1 MQSSIE
7 LYRGSLLW
15 LHCELGPLGPSGRF
29 KWGGGVGQTMTDAPD
44 ADGSDADLR
53 DQLKSM
59 EAKLRRLRDIRQQHN
74 DAGKRNA
81 DSRNSIQKE
90 YKKLREEIDQLLA
103 ENKEIRNKAKAHQ
116 ARRDAIQ
123 QQIRE
128 LIGQSKNSRGE
139 KGKKSP
145 ILELSEIHSQ
155 IEKLET
161 TLEITGMSLDKENK
175 ILKLI
180 KKHNVRKKELE
191 PLVEEAMRIKID
203 IDNIEGSIQELKIEA
218 DTEHKAMVE
227 FHKEADELWE
237 TIKPRFEERDF
248 KKAEGDRLH
257 ESFLECRKQADEVH
271 AQVVEMLEQVNQIR
285 DKLKQERL
293 EAQSWIDDHN
303 EAVRKALT
311 TPDQDEK
318 LAGALTQSLL
328 AGSAISFGGS
338 ETGTNAN
345 TRTDGR
351 SSRKANMRRG
361 GAARGN
367 RGRTKT
373 SEE

>member
-1 MQSSIE
+1 
-7 LYRGSLLW
+7 
-15 LHCELGPLGPSGRF
+15 
-29 KWGGGVGQTMTDAPD
+29 MTESKEVDS
-44 ADGSDADLR
+44 SDADLR

-81 DSRNSIQKE
+81 DSRNSIQNE
-90 YKKLREEIDQLLA
+90 YKKLREEIDSKLA

-128 LIGQSKNSRGE
+128 LIGQAKNSRGE

-145 ILELSEIHSQ
+145 VLELSEIQSQ

-161 TLEITGMSLDKENK
+161 MLETDGSITLDKENK
-175 ILKLI
+175 ILKLV
-180 KKHNVRKKELE
+180 KRHTNRKKELE

-203 IDNIEGSIQELKIEA
+203 LDNIEGSIQELKVEA
-218 DTEHKAMVE
+218 DSEHAAMVG
-227 FHKEADELWE
+227 FHEEADKLWD
-237 TIKPRFEERDF
+237 TIKPLFEERDF

-257 ESFLECRKQADEVH
+257 EAFLECRKQADEVH
-271 AQVVEMLEQVNQIR
+271 TQVVAMLEQVNEIR

-303 EAVRKALT
+303 DSVRKALK
-311 TPDQDEK
+311 TPDKDD
-318 LAGALTQSLL
+318 
-328 AGSAISFGGS
+328 
-338 ETGTNAN
+338 N
-345 TRTDGR
+345 
-351 SSRKANMRRG
+351 
-361 GAARGN
+361 
-367 RGRTKT
+367 
-373 SEE
+373 

>member
-1 MQSSIE
+1 VGCFIG
-7 LYRGSLLW
+7 RTVIW
-15 LHCELGPLGPSGRF
+15 APLGPSGRF
-29 KWGGGVGQTMTDAPD
+29 KWGRGVGQTMTDAND
-44 ADGSDADLR
+44 ADGNDADLR
-53 DQLKSM
+53 DQLRSM

-74 DAGKRNA
+74 EAGKRNA
-81 DSRNSIQKE
+81 DSRNAIQKE
-90 YKKLREEIDQLLA
+90 YKKLREEINQLLS

-128 LIGQSKNSRGE
+128 LIGRSKNSRGE

-145 ILELSEIHSQ
+145 ILELSEVHSQ
-155 IEKLET
+155 IDKLER
-161 TLEITGMSLDKENK
+161 TLEITGMSLEKEND

-180 KKHNVRKKELE
+180 KKHGVRKRELE

-203 IDNIEGSIQELKIEA
+203 LDNIEGSIQELKIEA
-218 DTEHKAMVE
+218 DAEHAAMVE

-257 ESFLECRKQADEVH
+257 ESFLECRKLADEVH

-303 EAVRKALT
+303 EAVRKALK

-328 AGSAISFGGS
+328 AGSAVSFGGS

-351 SSRKANMRRG
+351 STRKANLRRG

>member
-1 MQSSIE
+1 
-7 LYRGSLLW
+7 
-15 LHCELGPLGPSGRF
+15 
-29 KWGGGVGQTMTDAPD
+29 MTDAKEPD
-44 ADGSDADLR
+44 GTDADLR

-81 DSRNSIQKE
+81 DSRNAIQKE
-90 YKKLREEIDQLLA
+90 YKKLREEIDQLLT

-128 LIGQSKNSRGE
+128 LIGRSKNSRGE

-145 ILELSEIHSQ
+145 ILELSEIQSQ
-155 IEKLET
+155 IDKLDT
-161 TLEITGMSLDKENK
+161 TLEITGMTLEKENN

-180 KKHNVRKKELE
+180 KKHSVRKKELE
-191 PLVEEAMRIKID
+191 PLVEESMRIKID
-203 IDNIEGSIQELKIEA
+203 LDNIEGSIQELKIEA
-218 DTEHKAMVE
+218 DAEHAAMVE

-257 ESFLECRKQADEVH
+257 EAFVECRKAADEVH
-271 AQVVEMLEQVNQIR
+271 TQVVEMLEQVNQIR

-318 LAGALTQSLL
+318 LAGALTEALL
-328 AGSAISFGGS
+328 AGSAISLGGS
-338 ETGTNAN
+338 ETGKNAN
-345 TRTDGR
+345 TRSDGR

>member
-1 MQSSIE
+1 
-7 LYRGSLLW
+7 
-15 LHCELGPLGPSGRF
+15 
-29 KWGGGVGQTMTDAPD
+29 MTESTE

-59 EAKLRRLRDIRQQHN
+59 ESKLRRLRDIRQQHN
-74 DAGKRNA
+74 EAGKRSA

-90 YKKLREEIDQLLA
+90 YKKLREEIDVKLT
-103 ENKEIRNKAKAHQ
+103 ENKEIRNKAKTHQ

-123 QQIRE
+123 QQVRE
-128 LIGQSKNSRGE
+128 LIGQAKNSRGE

-145 ILELSEIHSQ
+145 ILELSELQSQ
-155 IEKLET
+155 IDKLET
-161 TLEITGMSLDKENK
+161 MLETTGMSLEKENK
-175 ILKLI
+175 FLKLI
-180 KKHNVRKKELE
+180 KKHNNRKKELE

-203 IDNIEGSIQELKIEA
+203 LDNIEGSIQELKSEA
-218 DTEHKAMVE
+218 DVEHAAMVKCHE
-227 FHKEADELWE
+227 EADVLWE
-237 TIKPRFEERDF
+237 AIKPQFEERDF

-257 ESFLECRKQADEVH
+257 EAFLECRSQADEVH
-271 AQVVEMLEQVNQIR
+271 AQVVAMLEQVNQIR

-303 EAVRKALT
+303 ESVRKALT

-318 LAGALTQSLL
+318 LAGSLTQALL
-328 AGSAISFGGS
+328 AGTSISLGGS

-345 TRTDGR
+345 TRSDGR

-361 GAARGN
+361 GASRGN
-367 RGRTKT
+367 RGRTK
-373 SEE
+373 SREE

>member
-1 MQSSIE
+1 
-7 LYRGSLLW
+7 
-15 LHCELGPLGPSGRF
+15 
-29 KWGGGVGQTMTDAPD
+29 MTDTPD

-53 DQLKSM
+53 DQLTSM
-59 EAKLRRLRDIRQQHN
+59 EVKLRRLRDIRRQHN

-81 DSRNSIQKE
+81 DARNSIQKE
-90 YKKLREEIDQLLA
+90 YKKLREEINQLLA
-103 ENKEIRNKAKAHQ
+103 ENKEIRNKAKVHQ

-123 QQIRE
+123 EQIRD

-145 ILELSEIHSQ
+145 ILELSEIQSQ

-161 TLEITGMSLDKENK
+161 TLEITGMPLDKEK
-175 ILKLI
+175 DILKLI
-180 KKHNVRKKELE
+180 KKHSVRKKELE

-203 IDNIEGSIQELKIEA
+203 IDNIEGSIRDLKIEA
-218 DTEHKAMVE
+218 DAEHAAMVE
-227 FHKEADELWE
+227 LHKTADDLWE
-237 TIKPRFEERDF
+237 TIVPRFEERDF

-257 ESFLECRKQADEVH
+257 EAFLECRKQADDVH
-271 AQVVEMLEQVNQIR
+271 TQVVEMLDQVNQVR
-285 DKLKQERL
+285 DQLKQERL

-303 EAVRKALT
+303 EAVRNAVT

-318 LAGALTQSLL
+318 LAGALTEALL
-328 AGSAISFGGS
+328 AGSSISFGGS

-345 TRTDGR
+345 SRSDGR
-351 SSRKANMRRG
+351 STRKANMRRG

-373 SEE
+373 PEE

>member
-1 MQSSIE
+1 M
-7 LYRGSLLW
+7 
-15 LHCELGPLGPSGRF
+15 
-29 KWGGGVGQTMTDAPD
+29 
-44 ADGSDADLR
+44 
-53 DQLKSM
+53 
-59 EAKLRRLRDIRQQHN
+59 RDIRQQHN

-90 YKKLREEIDQLLA
+90 YKKLREEIDQLLS
-103 ENKEIRNKAKAHQ
+103 ENKVIRNKAKAHQ

-203 IDNIEGSIQELKIEA
+203 LDNIEGSIQELKVEA
-218 DTEHKAMVE
+218 DAEHKAMVE
-227 FHKEADELWE
+227 LHKEADELWE
-237 TIKPRFEERDF
+237 TIKPRFEERNF

-257 ESFLECRKQADEVH
+257 EAFLECRKQADEVH
-271 AQVVEMLEQVNQIR
+271 TQVVDMLEQVNDIWE
-285 DKLKQERL
+285 KLKQERL
-293 EAQSWIDDHN
+293 EAQSW
-303 EAVRKALT
+303 
-311 TPDQDEK
+311 
-318 LAGALTQSLL
+318 
-328 AGSAISFGGS
+328 
-338 ETGTNAN
+338 
-345 TRTDGR
+345 
-351 SSRKANMRRG
+351 
-361 GAARGN
+361 
-367 RGRTKT
+367 
-373 SEE
+373 